1 MAPSHASA
9 LARAQAKRLTGG
21 VQARAIEPRN
31 YWIRGA
37 DAVEC
42 AEGNIGGQRQTRAVR
57 GPRAG
62 GGPWHARKLHAGRP
76 RHTESGGVGGG
87 RGAGQEEKGEGSALR
102 TRSRHKLAS
111 GARPCASSRQT

>member
-37 DAVEC
+37 DAIEC

-57 GPRAG
+57 GPRAVG
-62 GGPWHARKLHAGRP
+62 EPGHVRKLHAREPGEPTAARP
-76 RHTESGGVGGG
+76 LIKGGPP
-87 RGAGQEEKGEGSALR
+87 GEGQG
-102 TRSRHKLAS
+102 HKPEWGGHS
-111 GARPCASSRQT
+111 DSP